1 MKITKNQLRRI
12 VREEKAKLVTEAP
25 NIPDVMGAIGGGKFQ
40 PRHEVIEVVDGEWGD
55 VLFFSDRPV
64 KLSAD
69 GPSRKPASDIGDWN
83 ALVKDLKLRPEDI
96 TDTLI
101 VQEPGHSMYEL
112 SHDEFAALEL
122 ALEKENNP
130 SLKNVSYTPDMQREG
145 KTMKITENQ
154 LRKVIRKELLREMTS
169 REFAVIRGELLNGQ
183 YDVVS
188 DNSSYPY
195 GRYRGDEVRKTVY
208 ARKDGQPVSD
218 EDLKVLQDFDA
229 AVRKEGGSMAA
240 LSGIYTTSRSKDG
253 MQLVVDYYRHTSD

>member
-1 MKITKNQLRRI
+1 MKITTSELKKFI
-12 VREEKAKLVTEAP
+12 VEEAAKLATEAP

-40 PRHEVIEVVDGEWGD
+40 PRHEVIEVVDSEMGD

-101 VQEPGHSMYEL
+101 VQKPGHSMYEL

-130 SLKNVSYTPDMQREG
+130 SLKKVSYTPDMQRES
-145 KTMKITENQ
+145 KTMKVTKKQ
-154 LRKVIRKELLREMTS
+154 LRNIIREAMEEVSMYDQGREDSFAGLRPQFPDEEYMRGYNEAQVDAGLPKMQAPSDSGRGKKLDPSKLKGAFAGKYYGS
-169 REFAVIRGELLNGQ
+169 R
-183 YDVVS
+183 
-188 DNSSYPY
+188 
-195 GRYRGDEVRKTVY
+195 
-208 ARKDGQPVSD
+208 
-218 EDLKVLQDFDA
+218 
-229 AVRKEGGSMAA
+229 
-240 LSGIYTTSRSKDG
+240 
-253 MQLVVDYYRHTSD
+253 